1 MGFQQTHS
9 FQALDYATKENA
21 QKILDVL
28 LDNRDQLLAT
38 TNGQTRQL
46 RALHAQTDM
55 ILNNGFESA
64 AVNLSEQSR
73 TTRALT
79 TKEHEKSRTEV
90 INAITD
96 AASGYDDALSTE
108 VENISAC
115 IEEANQTTR
124 AQITE
129 TLNRNQDI
137 MKQEIH
143 GLQRGLRQLQLEID
157 RKAEKLKE
165 IVLKINTTRE
175 GADRNLLKERGNSAT
190 VVLMSLYELY
200 KALQVCASC
209 LCFSEAYVT
218 LTYHSECQKN

>member
-1 MGFQQTHS
+1 MSFQQTHS
-9 FQALDYATKENA
+9 FQALDHATKESA

-46 RALHAQTDM
+46 RALHAQTE
-55 ILNNGFESA
+55 ILNNEFESA

-73 TTRALT
+73 MTRALT
-79 TKEHEKSRTEV
+79 TKEHERSRTEV
-90 INAITD
+90 LNAITD
-96 AASGYDDALSTE
+96 AASGYDAALSTE
-108 VENISAC
+108 AENISAC

-137 MKQEIH
+137 MKQEIY
-143 GLQRGLRQLQLEID
+143 GLQRGLRQLQVEID
-157 RKAEKLKE
+157 RKTEELKE

-200 KALQVCASC
+200 KALQVRASC
-209 LCFSEAYVT
+209 LCSFETYVT
-218 LTYHSECQKN
+218 LTYYRECQNN

>member
-1 MGFQQTHS
+1 MSFQQTQS
-9 FQALDYATKENA
+9 FQALDHATKESA

-46 RALHAQTDM
+46 RALHAQTEM
-55 ILNNGFESA
+55 ILNREFESA

-79 TKEHEKSRTEV
+79 TKEHERSRTDV
-90 INAITD
+90 LNAIAD

-108 VENISAC
+108 AENISAC

-124 AQITE
+124 AQITK

-137 MKQEIH
+137 MKQEIY

-157 RKAEKLKE
+157 RKAEELKE

-175 GADRNLLKERGNSAT
+175 GADRKLLRTMGNSAT
-190 VVLMSLYELY
+190 VVLMSLHELY
-200 KALQVCASC
+200 KALEVSAVC
-209 LCFSEAYVT
+209 LCYLETYIR
-218 LTYHSECQKN
+218 LTYHREYQNN

>member
-1 MGFQQTHS
+1 MSFQQTQS
-9 FQALDYATKENA
+9 FQALDHATKESA

-46 RALHAQTDM
+46 RALHAQTEM
-55 ILNNGFESA
+55 ILNHEFESA

-79 TKEHEKSRTEV
+79 TKEHERSRTDV
-90 INAITD
+90 LNAIAD

-108 VENISAC
+108 AENISAC

-129 TLNRNQDI
+129 TLNRNRDI
-137 MKQEIH
+137 MKQDIY
-143 GLQRGLRQLQLEID
+143 GLERGLLQLKLEID
-157 RKAEKLKE
+157 RKAEELKE

-175 GADRNLLKERGNSAT
+175 GADRKLLRTMGNSAT
-190 VVLMSLYELY
+190 VVLMSLHELY
-200 KALQVCASC
+200 KALEVSAVC
-209 LCFSEAYVT
+209 LCYLETYIR
-218 LTYHSECQKN
+218 LTYHREYQNN